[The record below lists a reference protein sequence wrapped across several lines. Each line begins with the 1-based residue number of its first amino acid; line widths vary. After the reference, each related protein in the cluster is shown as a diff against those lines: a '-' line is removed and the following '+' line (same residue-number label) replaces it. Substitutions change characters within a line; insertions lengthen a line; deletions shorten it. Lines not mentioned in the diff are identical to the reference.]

1 MHCYLVIT
9 PPLQARVL
17 RQIAARMQAEE
28 LRTRLRA
35 DVRLVRVRVSPNPN
49 PNPNPNQGGCILLQV
64 DAAGAITYGCSLY
77 YIWLQVRRK
86 RREEAT
92 KKAAAAKKKTRA
104 ADVD

>member
-1 MHCYLVIT
+1 MV
-9 PPLQARVL
+9 
-17 RQIAARMQAEE
+17 AA
-28 LRTRLRA
+28 
-35 DVRLVRVRVSPNPN
+35 S
-49 PNPNPNQGGCILLQV
+49 
-64 DAAGAITYGCSLY
+64 ITYGCSLY

>member
-1 MHCYLVIT
+1 
-9 PPLQARVL
+9 
-17 RQIAARMQAEE
+17 MQAEE